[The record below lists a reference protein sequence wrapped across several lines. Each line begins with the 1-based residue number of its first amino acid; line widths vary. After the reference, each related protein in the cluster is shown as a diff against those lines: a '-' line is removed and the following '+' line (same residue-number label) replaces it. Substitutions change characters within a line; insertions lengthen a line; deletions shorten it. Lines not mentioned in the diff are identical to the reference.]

1 MKLVLNG
8 QNLTIDQVY
17 QVAFAEVGSLELTID
32 SKAMEKMNASRA
44 FVFDVVK
51 KGKPVY
57 GINTGFGAL
66 SSKHIEEKDLAQLQL
81 NLIRG

>member
-1 MKLVLNG
+1 MNIVLNG
-8 QNLTIDQVY
+8 QSLTIDQVFN
-17 QVAFAEVGSLELTID
+17 VAYAKPQEHTLSID
-32 SKAMEKMNASRA
+32 ALAMKKMQASRA

-66 SSKHIEEKDLAQLQL
+66 SSKHIE
-81 NLIRG
+81 